1 MNYQT
6 RKLECCSCGASS
18 LAPEKKTLWKCDYC
32 GSISIFDGLAEISTN
47 ELLLSQSAKTRKI
60 EPVLKKAANFMY
72 PNARFP
78 LWIKSIEDVREV
90 ADGGHLIVTNT
101 EIVFVPHAFNLN
113 CGYQLVFPLDEL
125 SDIRKENKF
134 FGLVRKLILVMKD
147 SSESTFVCWGRDEII
162 NRVSNTHNANK

>member
-1 MNYQT
+1 MNYQS

-32 GSISIFDGLAEISTN
+32 GSISIFDGLPEISTN
-47 ELLLSQSAKTRKI
+47 ELLLLQSSKTRKI
-60 EPVLKKAANFMY
+60 EPVLKKAANFIY

-78 LWIKSIEDVREV
+78 FWAKSIEDYRQI

-101 EIVFVPHAFNLN
+101 EIVFVPHAFNLTPV
-113 CGYQLVFPLDEL
+113 YRLVFPLDEL

-134 FGLVRKLILVMKD
+134 FGLGRKLILVMKD
-147 SSESTFVCWGRDEII
+147 SSESTFVCWGRDEVI
-162 NRVSNTHNANK
+162 NRVSNTLNVNK